1 MIAINNKK
9 EDYID
14 DDNYFERE
22 DQPQGLINKLRKN
35 LTEKSIYT
43 QLFNICYTFEEVME
57 KNKKDEEEIKKQD
70 NNKKK
75 ETKND
80 INEKEQIDEVK
91 VNMYMILHNEC
102 DIRDSHKKDFYYI
115 DNKDIKMKRLII
127 EDCIIENQSLII
139 KRTKLKMI

>member
-1 MIAINNKK
+1 MTAINNKK

-43 QLFNICYTFEEVME
+43 QLFNICYTYEEVME
-57 KNKKDEEEIKKQD
+57 KNKEDEEEIKKQD

-75 ETKND
+75 ETKYN
-80 INEKEQIDEVK
+80 
-91 VNMYMILHNEC
+91 
-102 DIRDSHKKDFYYI
+102 
-115 DNKDIKMKRLII
+115 II
-127 EDCIIENQSLII
+127 Q
-139 KRTKLKMI
+139 